1 MKQYKP
7 RQSQGYTIPELLVIV
22 VILGILSSIT
32 LTSWSYFVANQAV
45 KQANEAVFI
54 AMRSAQSQAR
64 TSKERWQASFRE
76 EDEQAFWAVHPASVH
91 PDDAQWTALSS
102 AVRYDED
109 NSTLRR
115 VQGARRVVF
124 DRRNHVI
131 GQLGR
136 MTVVHRDNSELRRC
150 TFVSTL
156 LGTLRQ
162 TRNEWCER

>member
-1 MKQYKP
+1 
-7 RQSQGYTIPELLVIV
+7 I
-22 VILGILSSIT
+22 
-32 LTSWSYFVANQAV
+32 
-45 KQANEAVFI
+45 
-54 AMRSAQSQAR
+54 
-64 TSKERWQASFRE
+64 
-76 EDEQAFWAVHPASVH
+76 
-91 PDDAQWTALSS
+91 ALSS

-124 DRRNHVI
+124 DRRNHVM

-136 MTVVHRDNSELRRC
+136 ITIVHRDSSELRRC